1 MGKCGCFSATHKGH
15 EMKPFSVVY
24 GEQVRRLRQ
33 QVDELVERKSEL
45 EQLTADAV
53 MNIDEIEKSQGEVPY
68 VKTIFTLPLEKLVRD
83 LRKFVNDQ
91 MTKLNVEKREKIAP
105 IQRNKQKLMSEIE
118 RIHETIQET
127 NNKIVNLPQDEL
139 VIERAAISDRLFQL
153 TTTPISR

>member
-1 MGKCGCFSATHKGH
+1 
-15 EMKPFSVVY
+15 MKPFSVVY

>member
-1 MGKCGCFSATHKGH
+1 
-15 EMKPFSVVY
+15 MKPFSVVY

-53 MNIDEIEKSQGEVPY
+53 MNIDEIEKSQGNLTTRISLNY
-68 VKTIFTLPLEKLVRD
+68 VLEKLVRD

-105 IQRNKQKLMSEIE
+105 IQRNKQKLMNEIE
-118 RIHETIQET
+118 RIHQIIQET

-139 VIERAAISDRLFQL
+139 VIERAAISDKLFQL

>member
-1 MGKCGCFSATHKGH
+1 
-15 EMKPFSVVY
+15 MKPFSVVY

-68 VKTIFTLPLEKLVRD
+68 VKTVFTLPLEKLVRD

>member
-1 MGKCGCFSATHKGH
+1 M
-15 EMKPFSVVY
+15 
-24 GEQVRRLRQ
+24 
-33 QVDELVERKSEL
+33 
-45 EQLTADAV
+45 
-53 MNIDEIEKSQGEVPY
+53 
-68 VKTIFTLPLEKLVRD
+68 
-83 LRKFVNDQ
+83 NDQ